1 MKDEKKIK
9 VQENWTTEIEFI
21 KHTILEKSE
30 KGENE
35 MECIFLELTTI
46 QWLKE
51 NGYRYKE
58 FRRGGRIYWG

>member
-1 MKDEKKIK
+1 MKAENELQ

-21 KHTILEKSE
+21 KHIILEKTE

-35 MECIFLELTTI
+35 IECIFLDLTTI

-58 FRRGGRIYWG
+58 FRPGGRIYWR